1 MPHFDCAHKFTSG
14 RGWNA
19 ADHRAC
25 PQCHPPH
32 PGPIDGVA
40 PEIVDAVWF
49 LERSHLASIVES
61 GIPAPAAARRHLFGL
76 IAGAVRT
83 AMATAAGA
91 VLAREDLAH
100 LAAGGRPVNAD
111 LSEVIEALAVRVQQ
125 LEGVELMRPP
135 VLPF

>member
-32 PGPIDGVA
+32 PGPIDGIA

-49 LERSHLASIVES
+49 LERSRLASIVES
-61 GIPAPAAARRHLFGL
+61 GIPAPTDARRYLFGL
-76 IAGAVRT
+76 IAGAVDTAVAART
-83 AMATAAGA
+83 AA
-91 VLAREDLAH
+91 VLAREDLVQ
-100 LAAGGRPVNAD
+100 LADGVPPVNTD
-111 LSEVIEALAVRVQQ
+111 LSEVITALAIRVQQ
-125 LEGVELMRPP
+125 LEASRGTP
-135 VLPF
+135 